1 MYWNISGKARSADIF
16 IWPRKTLNAIFDIK
30 REKFKSVKKSGDKR
44 EASNPPFS
52 PTAAKALKMT
62 HYSWTF
68 HSIKQAQESLG
79 SCDKLSSAKLFNLD
93 GAMKNATYAHNEY
106 NVCLLLKKSTKLQEL
121 DLNCPHVM
129 LNKKH

>member
-1 MYWNISGKARSADIF
+1 MVRF
-16 IWPRKTLNAIFDIK
+16 H
-30 REKFKSVKKSGDKR
+30 KKN
-44 EASNPPFS
+44 SNGSFMEQKVS
-52 PTAAKALKMT
+52 FL
-62 HYSWTF
+62 
-68 HSIKQAQESLG
+68 IEQAQESLG